1 MQVTDVGHIVVDP
14 DVLGGKPHI
23 AGHRIAVSHVAVWT
37 NYHHVS
43 PAEIAEQF
51 HLTLGE
57 VHSALAYCYDHKDE
71 MDREIA
77 DAVQHAEE
85 MARQYPHG
93 WTPESEQDVP
103 VECP

>member
-1 MQVTDVGHIVVDP
+1 MQVVDVGHIVVDP

-37 NYHHVS
+37 NYHHMS

-57 VHSALAYCYDHKDE
+57 VHAALAYYYDHRDE
-71 MDREIA
+71 MDRQIGEA
-77 DAVQHAEE
+77 AQRAEE
-85 MARQYPHG
+85 MARKYPRG
-93 WTPESEQDVP
+93 WSPDQDIS
-103 VECP
+103 